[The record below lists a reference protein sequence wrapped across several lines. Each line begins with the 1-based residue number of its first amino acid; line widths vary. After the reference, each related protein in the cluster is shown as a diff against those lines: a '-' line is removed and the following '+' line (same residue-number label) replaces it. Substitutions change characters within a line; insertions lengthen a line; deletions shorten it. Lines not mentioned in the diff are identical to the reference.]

1 MSLECANDLNEVE
14 CEEVVNK
21 CLHEC
26 GRCQG
31 NVTVPATTRLQPLT
45 STASPDTGGKCA
57 HYLKSVKI

>member
-1 MSLECANDLNEVE
+1 MSLECANDLNDVE

-26 GRCQG
+26 GRCPI
-31 NVTVPATTRLQPLT
+31 TMPTTTTGQPLT
-45 STASPDTGGKCA
+45 STASPDTGKKA